1 MFTFSISKNIAKK
14 VISKDHLKT
23 EEMKHYARQ
32 EAEIHKMV
40 SNHNNVVK
48 LYADRETETEF
59 EFYIEYCDREN
70 YLADKI
76 LERTNPVSNTE
87 KLLSYSHD
95 ILQGL
100 DYIH

>member
-1 MFTFSISKNIAKK
+1 M
-14 VISKDHLKT
+14 ISKDHLKT

-48 LYADRETETEF
+48 LYADRETETSF
-59 EFYIEYCDREN
+59 EFYMEYCDKEH

-76 LERTNPVSNTE
+76 LEHTNPVSNTE
-87 KLLSYSHD
+87 KLLKYSHD
-95 ILQGL
+95 IIQGL